1 MCLDYDRHCGR
12 PSWGWISR
20 EQCSTLT
27 ENIVF
32 KCCTHP
38 PWRPWDLMKKHCIC
52 IFSISKVK
60 SVMQRHLNTAKLSF
74 SQPVSD
80 DILRNIRTA
89 WLLGFPWVN
98 RQGGKITWT
107 IVGTSI
113 WASLH
118 SSYAVATRLLCCCYI
133 CCCYAIAC
141 CKTLPTW
148 SLHSTCHRCNMELSK
163 FLHGIVT
170 WIWKKLLYVLT
181 HYQTKPRWSLTQTLK
196 LVDWLYG
203 LNKPNKV

>member
-1 MCLDYDRHCGR
+1 MCLGYDRHCGR

-38 PWRPWDLMKKHCIC
+38 PWRPWDLMEKHCIC

-98 RQGGKITWT
+98 RQRGKITWT

-141 CKTLPTW
+141 CKTES
-148 SLHSTCHRCNMELSK
+148 SLSPLKGTVVRSVTGSASIDELWTKFGWNIFCNRNIK
-163 FLHGIVT
+163 TFAKRI
-170 WIWKKLLYVLT
+170 
-181 HYQTKPRWSLTQTLK
+181 
-196 LVDWLYG
+196 
-203 LNKPNKV
+203 